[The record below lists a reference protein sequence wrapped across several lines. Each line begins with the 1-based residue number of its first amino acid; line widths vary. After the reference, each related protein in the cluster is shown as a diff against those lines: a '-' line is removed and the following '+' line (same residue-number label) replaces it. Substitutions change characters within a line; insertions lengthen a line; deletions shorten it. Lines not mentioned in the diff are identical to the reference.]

1 LLSGPIQTA
10 IYGATAV
17 TTTSTLISERVT
29 ADGRPWVLRHARP
42 ADAEPLARLY
52 AAVRAEGRWLVTPA
66 TAVSPPSEA
75 FFIAELIRTD
85 ESAVVVAEAGGEIV
99 GNALV
104 MSDRD
109 VSSRHVGVL
118 SVTVAD
124 GWRDVGL
131 GTALVAATQDWVRE
145 RGLTRLALSVFPDNA
160 RAIAVYTRAGFVRE
174 GIRRQQYRQA
184 DGTYRDELLM
194 AWFPESGATD
204 RWRAG
209 EGTP

>member
-1 LLSGPIQTA
+1 VA
-10 IYGATAV
+10 
-17 TTTSTLISERVT
+17 TTSPYISERIT

-52 AAVRAEGRWLVTPA
+52 AAVRAEGRWLVTPPN
-66 TAVSPPSEA
+66 AVSPPSEA
-75 FFIAELIRTD
+75 LFIGELIRAD
-85 ESAVVVAEAGGEIV
+85 ESAVVVAEAGSEIV

-104 MSDRD
+104 MTDRD

-131 GTALVAATQDWVRE
+131 GTALVAATQEWVRD
-145 RGLTRLALSVFPDNA
+145 RGLTRLALSVFPDNT

-174 GIRRQQYRQA
+174 GIRRRQYRQA
-184 DGTYRDELLM
+184 DGSYRDELLM
-194 AWFPESGATD
+194 AWFPESGAAD

>member
-1 LLSGPIQTA
+1 VA
-10 IYGATAV
+10 
-17 TTTSTLISERVT
+17 TTSPYVSERIA

-42 ADAEPLARLY
+42 DDAEPLARLY
-52 AAVRAEGRWLVTPA
+52 AAVRAEGRWLVTSPN
-66 TAVSPPSEA
+66 AVSPPSEA
-75 FFIAELIRTD
+75 FFIAELIRAD
-85 ESAVVVAEAGGEIV
+85 ESAVVVAEANGAVV

-131 GTALVAATQDWVRE
+131 GTALVAAAQDWVRA

-174 GIRRQQYRQA
+174 GIRRRQFRQA

-194 AWFPESGATD
+194 AWFPESGAAD

>member
-1 LLSGPIQTA
+1 MFSPKRARAFSGRSGGTA
-10 IYGATAV
+10 APPMGKPR
-17 TTTSTLISERVT
+17 TSRSSSSTPGYSMI
-29 ADGRPWVLRHARP
+29 W
-42 ADAEPLARLY
+42 
-52 AAVRAEGRWLVTPA
+52 RAMAGTPPN
-66 TAVSPPSEA
+66 AVSPPSEA
-75 FFIAELIRTD
+75 LFIGELIRAD
-85 ESAVVVAEAGGEIV
+85 ESAVIVAEASREIV

-104 MSDRD
+104 MTDRD

-118 SVTVAD
+118 SVTVAN

-131 GTALVAATQDWVRE
+131 GTALVAATQDWVRD

-174 GIRRQQYRQA
+174 GIRRRQFRQA

-194 AWFPESGATD
+194 AWFPEGGAAD

>member
-1 LLSGPIQTA
+1 MA
-10 IYGATAV
+10 
-17 TTTSTLISERVT
+17 TTSPFVSERMA
-29 ADGRPWVLRHARP
+29 ADGRPWMLRHARP
-42 ADAEPLARLY
+42 DDAEPLAHLY

-66 TAVSPPSEA
+66 TAISPPSEA
-75 FFIAELIRTD
+75 FFIAELIRAD
-85 ESAVVVAEAGGEIV
+85 ESAVLVAEAGGVII

-104 MSDRD
+104 MTDRD

-118 SVTVAD
+118 SITVAD
-124 GWRDVGL
+124 GWRDVGI
-131 GTALVAATQDWVRE
+131 GTALVAATQDWVRD

-174 GIRRQQYRQA
+174 GIRRRQFRQA

-194 AWFPESGATD
+194 AWFPEAGAAD
-204 RWRAG
+204 RWEAG

>member
-1 LLSGPIQTA
+1 VA
-10 IYGATAV
+10 
-17 TTTSTLISERVT
+17 TTSPYVSERIA

-42 ADAEPLARLY
+42 DDAEPLARLY
-52 AAVRAEGRWLVTPA
+52 AAVRAEGRWLVTAPN
-66 TAVSPPSEA
+66 AVSPPSEA
-75 FFIAELIRTD
+75 FFIAELIRAD
-85 ESAVVVAEAGGEIV
+85 ESAVVVAEANGAVV

-131 GTALVAATQDWVRE
+131 GTALVAAAQDWVRN

-174 GIRRQQYRQA
+174 GIRRRQFRQA

-194 AWFPESGATD
+194 AWFPESGAAD

>member
-1 LLSGPIQTA
+1 MTTSSTLLS
-10 IYGATAV
+10 
-17 TTTSTLISERVT
+17 ERIA
-29 ADGRPWVLRHARP
+29 ADGRPWVLRHARS

-52 AAVRAEGRWLVTPA
+52 AAVRAEGRWLVTPP
-66 TAVSPPSEA
+66 TAVSAPSEG
-75 FFIAELIRTD
+75 FFIAELIKAD

-145 RGLTRLALSVFPDNA
+145 RGLTRLALSVFPDHA
-160 RAIAVYTRAGFVRE
+160 RAIAVYTRAGFIRE
-174 GIRRQQYRQA
+174 GLRRRQFRQA

-194 AWFPESGATD
+194 AWFPESGAVD

>member
-1 LLSGPIQTA
+1 MI
-10 IYGATAV
+10 
-17 TTTSTLISERVT
+17 TTSFTGQRTTS
-29 ADGRPWVLRHARP
+29 DGRPWILRDARVE
-42 ADAEPLARLY
+42 DAEPLARLY
-52 AAVRAEGRWLVTPA
+52 AAVRAEGRWLVTPPNA
-66 TAVSPPSEA
+66 ISAPSEA
-75 FFIAELIRTD
+75 FFIAELIRSD
-85 ESAVVVAEAGGEIV
+85 ESAVLVADADGQVI

-118 SVTVAD
+118 SITVAEA
-124 GWRDVGL
+124 WRDVGI
-131 GTALVAATQDWVRE
+131 GTALVAATQDWVRR

-174 GIRRQQYRQA
+174 GIRRRQYRQA

-194 AWFPESGATD
+194 AWFPDRAGAD
-204 RWRAG
+204 RWQAG

>member
-1 LLSGPIQTA
+1 LFLETDID
-10 IYGATAV
+10 GATAV
-17 TTTSTLISERVT
+17 TTTSTIISERIA

-52 AAVRAEGRWLVTPA
+52 AAVRAEGRWLVTPP

-75 FFIAELIRTD
+75 LFIGELIRAD
-85 ESAVVVAEAGGEIV
+85 ESGVLVAEASREIV

-104 MSDRD
+104 MTDRD

-118 SVTVAD
+118 SITVAD
-124 GWRDVGL
+124 GWRDVGV

-174 GIRRQQYRQA
+174 GIRRQQFRQA

-194 AWFPESGATD
+194 AWFPESGAVD

>member
-1 LLSGPIQTA
+1 MPN
-10 IYGATAV
+10 GATAV
-17 TTTSTLISERVT
+17 TTSTFISERIA

-42 ADAEPLARLY
+42 EDAEPLAHLY
-52 AAVRAEGRWLVTPA
+52 AAVRAEGRWLVTPS

-75 FFIAELIRTD
+75 FFIAELIKAD
-85 ESAVVVAEAGGEIV
+85 EKAVMVAEATGEIV

-104 MSDRD
+104 MTDRD

-118 SVTVAD
+118 SITVAD

-131 GTALVAATQDWVRE
+131 GTALVAATQGWVRD
-145 RGLTRLALSVFPDNA
+145 RGLSRLALSVFPDNA

-174 GIRRQQYRQA
+174 GLRRRQFRQA

-194 AWFPESGATD
+194 AWFPDSGAAD
-204 RWRAG
+204 RWEAG
-209 EGTP
+209 DGTP

>member
-1 LLSGPIQTA
+1 VA
-10 IYGATAV
+10 
-17 TTTSTLISERVT
+17 TTSPYVSERIA

-42 ADAEPLARLY
+42 DDAEPLARLY
-52 AAVRAEGRWLVTPA
+52 AAVRAEGRWLVTAPN
-66 TAVSPPSEA
+66 AVSPPSEA
-75 FFIAELIRTD
+75 FFIAELIRAD
-85 ESAVVVAEAGGEIV
+85 ESAVVVAEANGAVV

-104 MSDRD
+104 MTDRD

-131 GTALVAATQDWVRE
+131 GTVLVAAAQDWVQT

-174 GIRRQQYRQA
+174 GIRRRQFRQA

-194 AWFPESGATD
+194 AWFPESGAAD

>member
-1 LLSGPIQTA
+1 VA
-10 IYGATAV
+10 
-17 TTTSTLISERVT
+17 TTSPYVSERIA

-42 ADAEPLARLY
+42 DDAEPLARLY
-52 AAVRAEGRWLVTPA
+52 AAVRAEGRWLVTAPN
-66 TAVSPPSEA
+66 AVSPPSEA
-75 FFIAELIRTD
+75 FFIAELIRAD
-85 ESAVVVAEAGGEIV
+85 ESAVVVAEANGAVV

-131 GTALVAATQDWVRE
+131 GTALVAAAQDWVRA

-174 GIRRQQYRQA
+174 GIRRRQFRQA

-194 AWFPESGATD
+194 AWFPESGAAD

>member
-1 LLSGPIQTA
+1 MQEP
-10 IYGATAV
+10 AV
-17 TTTSTLISERVT
+17 ATTSPIISERIA

-52 AAVRAEGRWLVTPA
+52 AAVRAEGRWLVTPP

-75 FFIAELIRTD
+75 LVSGELIRAD
-85 ESAVVVAEAGGEIV
+85 ESAVVVAEASNEIV

-104 MSDRD
+104 MTDRD

-118 SVTVAD
+118 SVTVAE
-124 GWRDVGL
+124 GWREVGL
-131 GTALVAATQDWVRE
+131 GTALVAATQEWVRD

-174 GIRRQQYRQA
+174 GIRRRQYRQA

-194 AWFPESGATD
+194 AWFPEAGAAD

>member
-1 LLSGPIQTA
+1 MA
-10 IYGATAV
+10 
-17 TTTSTLISERVT
+17 TTSPYVSERIA

-42 ADAEPLARLY
+42 ADAEPLAHLY
-52 AAVRAEGRWLVTPA
+52 AAVRAEGRWLVTPPN
-66 TAVSPPSEA
+66 AVSPPSEA
-75 FFIAELIRTD
+75 LFIAELIRAD
-85 ESAVVVAEAGGEIV
+85 ASAVVVAEASGEIV

-104 MSDRD
+104 MTDRD

-131 GTALVAATQDWVRE
+131 GTALVAAAQAWVQD

-174 GIRRQQYRQA
+174 GIRRRQFRQP

-194 AWFPESGATD
+194 AWFPDGGAAD

>member
-1 LLSGPIQTA
+1 
-10 IYGATAV
+10 V
-17 TTTSTLISERVT
+17 TTTSPIISERIA
-29 ADGRPWVLRHARP
+29 ADGRPWVLRRARP

-52 AAVRAEGRWLVTPA
+52 AAVRAEGRWLVTPPA
-66 TAVSPPSEA
+66 AVSPPSEA
-75 FFIAELIRTD
+75 LFIGELIRAD
-85 ESAVVVAEAGGEIV
+85 ASAVVVAEASGEIV

-104 MSDRD
+104 MTDRD
-109 VSSRHVGVL
+109 LSSRHVGVL

-131 GTALVAATQDWVRE
+131 GTALVAAAQDWVRD

-174 GIRRQQYRQA
+174 GIRRRQYRQA

-194 AWFPESGATD
+194 AWFPESGAAD

>member
-1 LLSGPIQTA
+1 
-10 IYGATAV
+10 
-17 TTTSTLISERVT
+17 
-29 ADGRPWVLRHARP
+29 VLRHARP

-52 AAVRAEGRWLVTPA
+52 AAVRAEGRWLVTPP

-75 FFIAELIRTD
+75 LFIGELIRAD
-85 ESAVVVAEAGGEIV
+85 ESAVIIAEASGEVV
-99 GNALV
+99 GNSLV
-104 MSDRD
+104 MTDRD

-118 SVTVAD
+118 SITVAD

-131 GTALVAATQDWVRE
+131 GTALVAAAQDWVRD
-145 RGLTRLALSVFPDNA
+145 RGLSRLALSVFPDNA

-174 GIRRQQYRQA
+174 GIRRRQYRQA

-194 AWFPESGATD
+194 AWFPEGGAAD

>member
-1 LLSGPIQTA
+1 MPN
-10 IYGATAV
+10 GATAV
-17 TTTSTLISERVT
+17 TISTFISERIA

-42 ADAEPLARLY
+42 EDAEPLARLY
-52 AAVRAEGRWLVTPA
+52 AAVRAEGRWLVTPS

-75 FFIAELIRTD
+75 FFIAELIKAD
-85 ESAVVVAEAGGEIV
+85 ETAALVAEANGEIV

-104 MSDRD
+104 MTDRD

-118 SVTVAD
+118 SITVAE

-131 GTALVAATQDWVRE
+131 GTALVAATQDWVRD
-145 RGLTRLALSVFPDNA
+145 RGLSRLALSVFPDNA
-160 RAIAVYTRAGFVRE
+160 RAIAVYTRAGFIRE
-174 GIRRQQYRQA
+174 GLRRRQFRQA

-194 AWFPESGATD
+194 AWFPDGGAAD
-204 RWRAG
+204 RWEAG

>member
-1 LLSGPIQTA
+1 V
-10 IYGATAV
+10 ATTIPFV
-17 TTTSTLISERVT
+17 SERIA

-42 ADAEPLARLY
+42 DDAEPLARLY
-52 AAVRAEGRWLVTPA
+52 AAVRAEGRWLVTSPN
-66 TAVSPPSEA
+66 AVSPPSEA
-75 FFIAELIRTD
+75 FFIAELIRAD
-85 ESAVVVAEAGGEIV
+85 ESAVVVAEANGAVV

-131 GTALVAATQDWVRE
+131 GTALVAAAQDWVRA

-174 GIRRQQYRQA
+174 GIRRRQFRQA

-194 AWFPESGATD
+194 AWFPESGAAD